1 MANTTLIQS
10 ISEKLS
16 SENYILWKAHV
27 LAAVRGARLD
37 GFLNG
42 SAIAPSKTLEVR
54 QAYNTTKTKE
64 NPAYASWYAQDQ
76 QLLSFLLNSVA
87 KEALGQVATESSAA
101 AVWRTI
107 VEMFSSQSRALIV
120 HLRSKLPSTHK
131 VILPVQRTTT
141 R

>member
-42 SAIAPSKTLEVR
+42 SR
-54 QAYNTTKTKE
+54 
-64 NPAYASWYAQDQ
+64 
-76 QLLSFLLNSVA
+76 
-87 KEALGQVATESSAA
+87 
-101 AVWRTI
+101 
-107 VEMFSSQSRALIV
+107 
-120 HLRSKLPSTHK
+120 
-131 VILPVQRTTT
+131 
-141 R
+141 